1 MKTKRGIYLNL
12 NESDYKTSIDQLTF
26 YFSSKLYLQKFLRY
40 VDSFIDNEANKLYN
54 RYKINNNNKMY
65 FMVAYY
71 KRVEKRGFR
80 IVLNNKTE
88 LKENVVFKTNIE

>member
-40 VDSFIDNEANKLYN
+40 VDSFVDNEANKLYN
-54 RYKINNNNKMY
+54 KYKISNKNKMY

-80 IVLNNKTE
+80 IVLNNKIE
-88 LKENVVFKTNIE
+88 LNENVVFKTNIE